1 MDAEKVLV
9 IKKIRQYLNE
19 LKEHNITVEK
29 VYLYGSYAKGNYHG
43 FSDIDIAIVS
53 KDFEG
58 RWFADRDRIVPLRRN
73 IDVRIEPMP
82 YRPED
87 FTDSDPLAVE
97 AMANGEEIEIRFPD
111 KKD

>member
-19 LKEHNITVEK
+19 LRKHNITVEK
-29 VYLYGSYAKGNYHG
+29 AYLYGSYANAKGNYHE
-43 FSDIDIAIVS
+43 FSDIDIAIIS

-58 RWFADRDRIVPLRRN
+58 RWFADRDRIVPLRRH

-97 AMANGEEIEIRFPD
+97 VIATGEEIKI
-111 KKD
+111 

>member
-9 IKKIRQYLNE
+9 IKKIRKYLDE
-19 LKEHNITVEK
+19 LEKHNITVEK
-29 VYLYGSYAKGNYHG
+29 IYLYGSYARGNYRE
-43 FSDIDIAIVS
+43 FSDIDLALVS

-58 RWFADRDRIVPLRRN
+58 RWFVDRDRIVPLRRN

-97 AMANGEEIEIRFPD
+97 VMATGEEIEI
-111 KKD
+111 

>member
-9 IKKIRQYLNE
+9 MEKVKRYLNE
-19 LKEHNITVEK
+19 LTRHGINIERA
-29 VYLYGSYAKGNYHG
+29 YLYGSYARGNYHKD
-43 FSDIDIAIVS
+43 SDIDIVIISSDFQGMRFYDWKQIVA
-53 KDFEG
+53 F
-58 RWFADRDRIVPLRRN
+58 RRD

-97 AMANGEEIEIRFPD
+97 VMANGEEI
-111 KKD
+111 KL

>member
-9 IKKIRQYLNE
+9 MEKVKRYLNE
-19 LKEHNITVEK
+19 LTRHGINIERA
-29 VYLYGSYAKGNYHG
+29 YLYGSYARGNYHKD
-43 FSDIDIAIVS
+43 SDIDIVIIS
-53 KDFEG
+53 SDFQG
-58 RWFADRDRIVPLRRN
+58 MRFYDWKQIVPFRRD

-97 AMANGEEIEIRFPD
+97 VMANGEEIKI
-111 KKD
+111 

>member
-9 IKKIRQYLNE
+9 
-19 LKEHNITVEK
+19 VEK
-29 VYLYGSYAKGNYHG
+29 VKRYLSELNKHGIKIERAYLYGSYARGNYHKD
-43 FSDIDIAIVS
+43 SDIDIVIIS
-53 KDFEG
+53 RDFQG
-58 RWFADRDRIVPLRRN
+58 ARFSDWKRIAPFSDD

-97 AMANGEEIEIRFPD
+97 VMATGEEIAVW
-111 KKD
+111 